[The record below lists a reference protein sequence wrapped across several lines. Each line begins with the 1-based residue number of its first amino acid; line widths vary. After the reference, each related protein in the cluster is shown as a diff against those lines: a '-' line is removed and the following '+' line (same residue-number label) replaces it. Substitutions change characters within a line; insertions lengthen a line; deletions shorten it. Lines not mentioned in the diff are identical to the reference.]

1 MGLWGDPSS
10 SSTCDV
16 TCGLYGVCEL
26 DWGDKEGR
34 FVIMRADL
42 YHSVPECGS
51 ETLKCYPASA
61 HIWDLPIINDI

>member
-1 MGLWGDPSS
+1 MGLWGDPTH
-10 SSTCDV
+10 TCDV
-16 TCGLYGVCEL
+16 ICGLYGVRGEL
-26 DWGDKEGR
+26 DTDKEGR

-61 HIWDLPIINDI
+61 HIWDLPR